1 MLAADVSLSCCLE
14 HCSLPMRAMSI
25 AVTPPA
31 KKRKFDQPTPEVQ
44 KRYSD
49 STRKKQRER
58 WETQRALQ
66 LLTAWRLALLY
77 SDSSEEEREVPSAD
91 SEEQLRIRV
100 LVPAPDS
107 EEEARIRE
115 LFEEADRAF
124 EADRLAAAAE
134 QAAVPESDDETLIL
148 GQQIEEAIN

>member
-1 MLAADVSLSCCLE
+1 
-14 HCSLPMRAMSI
+14 MSF

-31 KKRKFDQPTPEVQ
+31 KKRKFDQPTPEVH

-58 WETQRALQ
+58 WETQRVRQ

-77 SDSSEEEREVPSAD
+77 SDSSDEERELPSAD
-91 SEEQLRIRV
+91 SEE
-100 LVPAPDS
+100 
-107 EEEARIRE
+107 EARVRE
-115 LFEEADRAF
+115 LFEEADRAY

-134 QAAVPESDDETLIL
+134 QAAVPESDDKTLIL
-148 GQQIEEAIN
+148 GQQIE